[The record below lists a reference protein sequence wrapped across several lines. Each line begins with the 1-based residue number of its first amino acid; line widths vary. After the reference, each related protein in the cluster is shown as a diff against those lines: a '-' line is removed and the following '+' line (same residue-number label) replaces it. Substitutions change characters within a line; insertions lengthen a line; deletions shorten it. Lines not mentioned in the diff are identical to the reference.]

1 MEQKKEIIKRK
12 KIISNAISLY
22 SNKEYDELISKFE
35 NKVCKYKDY
44 DDPYFLGY
52 LYALLVLSFININKK
67 SENKEYHCKIV
78 KYMNKILIISGVSLF
93 EYTGNYSPLSDT
105 YKTNLYSSY
114 DLCIKEKNVE
124 AMWGKARLLTCIDKK
139 YDEAEVLFKKAIET
153 DDQNYLTY
161 CMYARLY
168 EAEFK
173 YDKSVEMFK
182 KAIDISPNETL
193 AYQMLAYIKQ
203 KQYEY
208 DEAESLFN
216 AAISKDNK
224 DSRSFLR
231 LSYLYYYNDNSKWEE
246 SIKTAIKKSPLNTK
260 CKTVLADFY
269 YETDKCKEALDVYNE
284 ALETNEY
291 CGMALRNRAF
301 IKGIENFEDASKD
314 LKKAVRQNK
323 FDSTAYSYYIQ
334 LICNQKTIE
343 NDFSIKKWCK
353 SLLKRFDKYC
363 KYDVYQ
369 KCQLNYFIENYEFD
383 IVDTCKKELTKDKYN
398 LDLYLLLSKLYVII
412 GDYGQAIKILESFFD
427 IDSMNYDVFS
437 RLVVLEQYERNYE
450 KALHYLEEFPISKKQ
465 DFLYK
470 YEKIYLKM
478 LLHNYN
484 ENYNE
489 NFRSGLES
497 LFSSKLKINDAD
509 LFCSGE
515 LAFQLHLYDIAKKFF
530 NKIDNRNSVEFKLSE
545 IFKKV
550 ISVLENEDENCEFDT
565 SFFKNKMPF
574 NLIFELIYIF
584 ADEIPIDLLKSI
596 FVDNIEFED
605 TDFSKILKVNRDNK
619 LLRELWFWECTLLS
633 LLTYKHFSKGH
644 KYVSHYT
651 SLKVLDNIILSE
663 NPEKNVNK
671 NFHGKLRFSTI
682 VQANDPEEG
691 KVLNKILNKINSNHC
706 TNFKD
711 SSKKLNDFAIL
722 QTSMTLC
729 EDSLTMFRLYGKKEN
744 IEGTG
749 ANIVFKNTYFS
760 LVPKQMFEKN
770 SGRKNQVI
778 DNQDKKNVDLPF
790 HREKKPLHWILYYDE
805 KNQLLTFNPISK
817 YKANI
822 ISLNEADMKKY
833 KWHLLKEPICES
845 LCNDECHHEDACNA
859 IKNYYDYLCDNIGY
873 VINKIAETIENI
885 DSDKNASEL
894 VPFVEPLLSYIKYLF
909 KDEAFSDEQELR
921 MISLAEMGN
930 KKINSFGNKLY
941 IDYFPNSDYGYN
953 YLEKIILGPNVEN
966 CDVMVEYYKHIS
978 ALSGKNIDVYKSHA
992 PLFVKN

>member
-1 MEQKKEIIKRK
+1 
-12 KIISNAISLY
+12 
-22 SNKEYDELISKFE
+22 
-35 NKVCKYKDY
+35 
-44 DDPYFLGY
+44 
-52 LYALLVLSFININKK
+52 
-67 SENKEYHCKIV
+67 
-78 KYMNKILIISGVSLF
+78 MNKILIISGVSLF

-105 YKTNLYSSY
+105 YKENLYFSY
-114 DLCIKEKNVE
+114 DLCIENKNAE
-124 AMWGKARLLTCIDKK
+124 AMWGKARLLTCLDKE
-139 YDEAEVLFKKAIET
+139 YDKAEFLFKEAIKI
-153 DDQNYLTY
+153 DGKNYLAY
-161 CMYARLY
+161 CMYARLF

-182 KAIDISPNETL
+182 KAIDILPNETL

-208 DEAESLFN
+208 DEAEGLFN
-216 AAISKDNK
+216 IAISKDDK

-301 IKGIENFEDASKD
+301 IKRIENFEDASKD

-323 FDSTAYSYYIQ
+323 FDSTAYSYYVQKIWSQ
-334 LICNQKTIE
+334 KNNQ
-343 NDFSIKKWCK
+343 NDFFVQKWCK

-383 IVDTCKKELTKDKYN
+383 IVNTCKKELTNDKYN

-412 GDYGQAIKILESFFD
+412 GDYEQAIKILESFFD
-427 IDSMNYDVFS
+427 IDSMNYEIFS

-484 ENYNE
+484 KNKNE
-489 NFRSGLES
+489 NFLNDLEYILNS
-497 LFSSKLKINDAD
+497 NIKKDDIYLLY
-509 LFCSGE
+509 SGE
-515 LAFQLHLYDIAKKFF
+515 LAFQLELFDIAKK
-530 NKIDNRNSVEFKLSE
+530 
-545 IFKKV
+545 IFKKIQNPADLK
-550 ISVLENEDENCEFDT
+550 ISEILSSYISLLEEKEKPYKLSASFFENEAPFD
-565 SFFKNKMPF
+565 SALK
-574 NLIFELIYIF
+574 LIYTF
-584 ADEIPIDLLKSI
+584 EDEIPIEHLKSI
-596 FVDNIEFED
+596 FVYNTEFKD
-605 TDFSKILKVNRDNK
+605 SDFEKILKVKRDNE
-619 LLRELWFWECTLLS
+619 LLRELWFWECVLLS

-644 KYVSHYT
+644 KSVSHYT

-691 KVLNKILNKINSNHC
+691 KILNKILNKINSNHC

-711 SSKKLNDFAIL
+711 SVKKLNDFAIL

-778 DNQDKKNVDLPF
+778 GNQVKKNVDLLFP
-790 HREKKPLHWILYYDE
+790 REKKPLHWILYYDE

-833 KWHLLKEPICES
+833 KWHLLKEPVCES
-845 LCNDECHHEDACNA
+845 RCNDECHYENACNA
-859 IKNYYDYLCDNIGY
+859 IKKYYDYLCDNIGY
-873 VINKIAETIENI
+873 VINKIAETIENV

-894 VPFVEPLLSYIKYLF
+894 VPFIEPLLSYIKYLF

-921 MISLAEMGN
+921 IISLAEMGN
-930 KKINSFGNKLY
+930 KEMRSFDNKLY
-941 IDYFPNSDYGYN
+941 IDYFPNSEYGYN

-992 PLFVKN
+992 PLFVKK